1 MAALDRH
8 AIGAAATLLWQHWT
22 AGSRI
27 PQLPAHCRP
36 ADRSD
41 GYAIQ
46 AAIAALSGQRVIGW
60 KIAATSRVGQTHI
73 GVEGPL
79 AGRLLSGR
87 VTTMT
92 KSRQAAAPTS
102 LQGNV
107 MCVAEAEFAFRLKGS
122 LPARERVYGVQEVL
136 DVVDS
141 LHPAIEIP
149 DSRYNDYAG
158 VGAPQLIADTACA
171 CWLLVGEATEADW
184 RREDL
189 AAHAVHTSLN
199 GQSSGSGVGANVLRD
214 PRLALTWL
222 ANELRTYGQGLTAG
236 DLITTGTCIT
246 PVSVAAGD
254 TFRADFGKFGSVQME
269 LG

>member
-1 MAALDRH
+1 MAALDHH
-8 AIGAAATLLWQHWT
+8 AIGAAATILWQHWT

-27 PQLPAHCRP
+27 PQLPSHCRP

-46 AAIAALSGQRVIGW
+46 AAVAALSGQRVIGW
-60 KIAATSRVGQTHI
+60 KIAATSRVGQAHI

-79 AGRLLSGR
+79 AGRLLGGR
-87 VTTMT
+87 VATMT
-92 KSRQAAAPTS
+92 KNRQAAPTS
-102 LQGNV
+102 LAANV
-107 MCVAEAEFAFRLKGS
+107 MRVAEAEFAFRLKGS
-122 LPARERVYGVQEVL
+122 LPAREPVYGVQEVL
-136 DVVDS
+136 DAVDS

-149 DSRYNDYAG
+149 DSRFDDYAN

-199 GQSSGSGVGANVLRD
+199 GKLSGSGVGANVLRD

-246 PVSVAAGD
+246 PVPVAPGD
-254 TFRADFGKFGSVQME
+254 AFHANFGTFGTLQME
-269 LG
+269 LT

>member
-1 MAALDRH
+1 MAALDHH

-27 PQLPAHCRP
+27 PQLPSRCRP

-46 AAIAALSGQRVIGW
+46 AAVAALSGQRVIGW
-60 KIAATSRVGQTHI
+60 KIAATSQVGQGHI

-79 AGRLLSGR
+79 AGRLLSRR
-87 VTTMT
+87 VTTIT
-92 KSRQAAAPTS
+92 RQRQAPPAS
-102 LQGNV
+102 LAGNA
-107 MCVAEAEFAFRLKGS
+107 MRVAEAEFAFRLKGS
-122 LPARERVYGVQEVL
+122 LPARERVYGLPEVL
-136 DVVDS
+136 EAVES
-141 LHPAIEIP
+141 LHPAIELP
-149 DSRYNDYAG
+149 DSRYEDYAS

-199 GQSSGSGVGANVLRD
+199 GQPSGSGVGANVLRD

-236 DLITTGTCIT
+236 DLVTTGTCVT
-246 PVSVAAGD
+246 PVAVAPGD
-254 TFRADFGKFGSVQME
+254 TFRADFGAFGSLQVE